1 MYMVTRASKDIKI
14 TNIKN
19 HTNIIERPLSCT
31 LLQKNLNSLVPI
43 AWEEL
48 LHLTS
53 VLTPSAVLA
62 PLWTQES
69 SFYSLNQPR
78 VSSHMCISTC
88 CSLFLKGS
96 GLRAVYGKLWLLTI
110 QVSAHMAS
118 TQKDL
123 PGLPYLNSILI
134 HYFLS
139 NSLFF
144 FNYYYFII
152 SSHYSP

>member
-1 MYMVTRASKDIKI
+1 MISY
-14 TNIKN
+14 
-19 HTNIIERPLSCT
+19 HTG
-31 LLQKNLNSLVPI
+31 KNLNSLVPI

-123 PGLPYLNSILI
+123 PGLPYLNSTLI

-139 NSLFF
+139 NRLFF
-144 FNYYYFII
+144 LIITSSSVVITVPNNRPICLLFIVETLLFFVM
-152 SSHYSP
+152 